1 MRINFA
7 RTTLPLS
14 NYDKSAIFVNGY
26 LPISFFF
33 FFFTNF
39 GKCDIIS
46 SFFFRCN
53 TDSSNEKINDQ
64 SRNNFFKQNLI
75 LIFLIYIWENCLNV

>member
-26 LPISFFF
+26 LHIYRFLFF

-46 SFFFRCN
+46 SFFLDV
-53 TDSSNEKINDQ
+53 T
-64 SRNNFFKQNLI
+64 LI
-75 LIFLIYIWENCLNV
+75 LRTRELMTKVGIISLNKI